1 MIGSGEREAA
11 EVVVKPIGEAATI
24 AREVG
29 PRFTAVLGAGFY
41 DEPCGGAG
49 SGGAGDVE
57 LGLLNRDERV
67 GVAVDDECGGGGGG
81 GVAGGGKSL
90 AEFLAAFGR
99 EGVGAEGGDVV
110 LQDAAADGDFALAAV
125 VEKIGG
131 RIKAGDG
138 LDGAAGAVD
147 GVFGIGGAGAALRAE
162 RERKMAAGAGA
173 GDAEVSGI
181 DGPAGGIV
189 ANEADG
195 AV

>member
-41 DEPCGGAG
+41 DEPCGGSD

-81 GVAGGGKSL
+81 GVAGGGKVWPS
-90 AEFLAAFGR
+90 FWR
-99 EGVGAEGGDVV
+99 PSGVRASGP
-110 LQDAAADGDFALAAV
+110 
-125 VEKIGG
+125 
-131 RIKAGDG
+131 KAG
-138 LDGAAGAVD
+138 
-147 GVFGIGGAGAALRAE
+147 
-162 RERKMAAGAGA
+162 M
-173 GDAEVSGI
+173 
-181 DGPAGGIV
+181 
-189 ANEADG
+189 
-195 AV
+195 